1 MESKEHVKNV
11 QSSVKPLFTNSLNGI
26 GIFPLFPLFP
36 YAGLLRSRNE
46 KKSVG
51 VQTDTVKTK
60 NVGIET
66 DILVEIRLER
76 DKKTV
81 GMQTDLDDIIDTEWF
96 VVKE

>member
-26 GIFPLFPLFP
+26 GIFPLFP
-36 YAGLLRSRNE
+36 YTGLLRSRNE